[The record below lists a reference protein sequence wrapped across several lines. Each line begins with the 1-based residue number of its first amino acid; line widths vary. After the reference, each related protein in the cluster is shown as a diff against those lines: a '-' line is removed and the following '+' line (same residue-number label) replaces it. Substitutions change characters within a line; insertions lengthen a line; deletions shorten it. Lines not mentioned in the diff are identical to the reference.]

1 MYDEYIKEEF
11 KCKTSDELLG
21 KKYVIG
27 KQFGVGDYSRMK
39 IEDGLEISKFNMYS
53 ANMYFDNRGYEDDV
67 LEIGYCYSGTTKILA
82 FPSNKKYLLKEGQI
96 FFIKH

>member
-27 KQFGVGDYSRMK
+27 KQFGVG
-39 IEDGLEISKFNMYS
+39 IIQE
-53 ANMYFDNRGYEDDV
+53 
-67 LEIGYCYSGTTKILA
+67 
-82 FPSNKKYLLKEGQI
+82 
-96 FFIKH
+96 